1 MSGLSFQY
9 LPEFREKHGSA
20 PGVVYA
26 IKHFFE
32 QGEDKK
38 ACLLVSV
45 LTLLP
50 FAQFSVVFNARQLIL
65 FYL

>member
-9 LPEFREKHGSA
+9 LPELREKHGST

-45 LTLLP
+45 LVLLP

>member
-9 LPEFREKHGSA
+9 PAELRKKHGST
-20 PGVVYA
+20 PGVVYG
-26 IKHFFE
+26 IKYFFD

-45 LTLLP
+45 LILLP
-50 FAQFSVVFNARQLIL
+50 FSQFAVVFNAGQLIFL
-65 FYL
+65 YL

>member
-9 LPEFREKHGSA
+9 LPELREKHGST

-26 IKHFFE
+26 TKYFFE

-38 ACLLVSV
+38 VCLLVLV
-45 LTLLP
+45 LILLP
-50 FAQFSVVFNARQLIL
+50 FAQFAALFNVGQLIL